1 MLGTERKN
9 EILHFMRFPRAIVGM
24 RTIRLAGTHLLCKG
38 ETESEPYANGESD
51 INPDTLTDAHT
62 DPVAVFVVPWLCG
75 MSPAQPARSTANGT
89 NCLQLAH
96 SRPPSCDRC

>member
-1 MLGTERKN
+1 
-9 EILHFMRFPRAIVGM
+9 M

-62 DPVAVFVVPWLCG
+62 DPVAVTHTD
-75 MSPAQPARSTANGT
+75 ADTD
-89 NCLQLAH
+89 AH
-96 SRPPSCDRC
+96 TDAVAVTHTDTDTDTDTER